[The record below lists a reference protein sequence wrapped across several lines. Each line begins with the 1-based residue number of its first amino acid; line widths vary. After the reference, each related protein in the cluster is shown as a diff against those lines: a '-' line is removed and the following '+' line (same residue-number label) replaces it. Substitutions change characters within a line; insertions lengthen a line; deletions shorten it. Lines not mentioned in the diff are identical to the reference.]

1 MTPFTYNTLLEI
13 ILFGLI
19 ITGVCLFTSGS
30 LILVTPQYSEWLW
43 RGSLTEQVQEAE
55 VYIDT
60 PNPSVASR
68 LLRDRAYTT
77 DGSQSSYRIYE
88 EV

>member
-13 ILFGLI
+13 IIFGLI
-19 ITGVCLFTSGS
+19 ITSVCLFTSGS
-30 LILVTPQYSEWLW
+30 LILVTPQYSDWLW
-43 RGSLTEQVQEAE
+43 RGSLREQVQGVE
-55 VYIDT
+55 VYTDT

-68 LLRDRAYTT
+68 LLRERAYTT
-77 DGSQSSYRIYE
+77 DGSQGIHRIYE